1 VIARTRAPSIV
12 HLLLAL
18 TLGCGGVTPDSP
30 GHGPSNE
37 EARPA
42 DPPPDTAPPS
52 EHPEPPAPP
61 KDEAPA
67 ADDHDAFGTR
77 NLYPSVPGGRR
88 WAARW
93 NEYPR
98 TLKVWQVDP
107 HDPEFQLRG
116 SAHTLEIL
124 GDGTARSSGRIIR
137 FYIGTKEERWLNTEL
152 TVYAMRVT
160 ETAKAPGSSGFEF
173 QTRSG
178 DGHQEGNF
186 RNKEGLDKRC
196 DGHAYSYSLRFDGRA
211 VLEKELKHPT
221 YTSQVTKPL
230 WGGRPM
236 PRNEW
241 VGIKVITY
249 DLNGGRVKQELWLD
263 LTDGENGGTWQKVH
277 EHVDEGG
284 WSIPPEEARS
294 CRIAPDQRITTPEP
308 FIILRN
314 HGIRE
319 QWYKK
324 LTVREIQPPAG

>member
-1 VIARTRAPSIV
+1 MIARTRAPSIV

-18 TLGCGGVTPDSP
+18 SLGCGGVPPDSP
-30 GHGPSNE
+30 GDEPSQ
-37 EARPA
+37 EA
-42 DPPPDTAPPS
+42 PPPEPPPGVEPPS
-52 EHPEPPAPP
+52 EHPAPA
-61 KDEAPA
+61 DDATPA
-67 ADDHDAFGTR
+67 ADEHDDFGTR
-77 NLYPSVPGGRR
+77 NVYPSVSNGRK
-88 WAARW
+88 WTARW
-93 NEYPR
+93 NEHPR
-98 TLKVWQVDP
+98 TLQVWQVDP
-107 HDPEFQLRG
+107 YDPEFQLRG

-124 GDGTARSSGRIIR
+124 GDGTVRSSGATIR
-137 FYIGTKEERWLNTEL
+137 FYIGTQDERWLNTEL
-152 TVYAMRVT
+152 TVYAMRVA
-160 ETAKAPGSSGFEF
+160 ETGTAPGSSGFEF

-178 DGHQEGNF
+178 DGHLEEGNI
-186 RNKEGLDKRC
+186 RNEAGLDKRC

-221 YTSQVTKPL
+221 YTTQVTKPL
-230 WGGRPM
+230 WNGHPL
-236 PRNEW
+236 PRKTW

-249 DLNGGRVKQELWLD
+249 DLPGGRVKQELWLD

-284 WSIPPEEARS
+284 WSIPLEVARS

-324 LTVREIQPPAG
+324 LTIREIQPPTEP